1 MESGQVST
9 KPLTRDES
17 KTLLSFI
24 ESSKI
29 IYNKATNA
37 TTNKMKTEEWKRIAD
52 QFNAVVTS
60 CHRTP
65 QQLRL
70 KWENLKKNS
79 RKRNTLIRMNNI
91 KTGGG
96 GPDYIPPDEVLDKV
110 ATLLGN
116 TVDGFTVEYGGDAEL
131 VPEPTNWASANVII
145 GDGDGGG
152 IGSDFVVESQIIK
165 LDASSISPGV
175 QILQNDVLNE
185 AEDPGKCSAKEPK
198 KYLFTPRASGSKRK
212 LFTKGD
218 ENRSARNQAI
228 ANYFIA
234 KTKLL
239 EENLEKVIL
248 EKKKLQLE
256 IDNLQKD
263 KS

>member
-70 KWENLKKNS
+70 TWENLKKKS

-165 LDASSISPGV
+165 LNASSISPGV

-248 EKKKLQLE
+248 EKKK
-256 IDNLQKD
+256 NY
-263 KS
+263 S